1 MGVKK
6 NPLKNTL
13 NFFFFHQQEMQF
25 IYTSSYGGRAN
36 TQCKKKKNFLK
47 LQTYAKLIE

>member
-13 NFFFFHQQEMQF
+13 NFFFFPPTGDAVYLHQQLWGQGEYTMQ
-25 IYTSSYGGRAN
+25 
-36 TQCKKKKNFLK
+36 KKKNLFKALN
-47 LQTYAKLIE
+47 LCQAN